1 MNPHSD
7 KYTRDCIEQIRCLI
21 LKHFNTD
28 SSKYSVVFTS
38 GCTQSLKLV
47 VESFQ
52 FSVDEYNT
60 SNCGSYV
67 YLRDNHTSVL
77 GLREIAIDKNADVI
91 HISHDDFLAALNQE
105 HVTPWDTHKN
115 DGNTLLVYP
124 AQSNFN
130 GFKYP
135 IDCLK
140 NIKNGCLNS
149 YVKKHLG
156 KINCNWYILLDAA
169 SFAASNKLNL
179 SKVQPDFLCLS
190 FYKIFGF
197 PTGLGALLIKNGSD
211 KVISQKKYFG
221 GGTVDVVLSSEDF
234 HVKRKNIH
242 ERFVLLT
249 NLSANLLLL
258 KYNNTI
264 FVYFF
269 FQGLKM
275 ERCHSYQLLPS
286 SIALIQCIS
295 SYLKKYAMT

>member
-21 LKHFNTD
+21 LKHFHTD
-28 SSKYSVVFTS
+28 SSSYSVVFTS

-52 FSVDEYNT
+52 FSVDEEDA

-77 GLREIAIDKNADVI
+77 GLRELAIDKNADVI
-91 HISHDDFLAALNQE
+91 HISHDEFLTALNQE
-105 HVTPWDTHKN
+105 HITPYKDKYKN

-130 GFKYP
+130 GYKYP
-135 IDCLK
+135 IDCVK
-140 NIKNGCLNS
+140 NIKDGCLNQ
-149 YVKKHLG
+149 YVKKHLS

-169 SFAASNKLNL
+169 AFAATNKLDL
-179 SKVQPDFLCLS
+179 SEVQPDFLCMS

-197 PTGLGALLIKNGSD
+197 PTGLGALLIKNDSEH
-211 KVISQKKYFG
+211 VISQKKYFG

-234 HVKRKNIH
+234 HVKRHNIH
-242 ERFVLLT
+242 ERFVFFTDSLT
-249 NLSANLLLL
+249 
-258 KYNNTI
+258 I
-264 FVYFF
+264 W
-269 FQGLKM
+269 
-275 ERCHSYQLLPS
+275 
-286 SIALIQCIS
+286 
-295 SYLKKYAMT
+295 